1 MSEGVGA
8 WFEYLLGQSG
18 WHGIVRFWR
27 VFDVGPKFS
36 VGVKIVLGRRGSK
49 FYLDQNVHARP
60 LSKAFFNLFFD

>member
-1 MSEGVGA
+1 MVRIVA
-8 WFEYLLGQSG
+8 WAACGWHVSG